1 MARRECIENL
11 DRRFAR
17 ESGGQELGRLSGAYE
32 GTRENLID
40 AVIELVESLD
50 HLFETG
56 DASLRQR
63 ALVVVGPVLTPI
75 SGNRVTDQIQL
86 AGARHGGL
94 CGRRL
99 PRSGLRS
106 VCCGQGVFADRYEP
120 PAKCHIVAVT
130 LPALG
135 F

>member
-17 ESGGQELGRLSGAYE
+17 ESGGQELSRLSGAYE

-40 AVIELVESLD
+40 TVIELVESLD
-50 HLFETG
+50 CLFETG

-63 ALVVVGPVLTPI
+63 ALVVVGPVLTAI

-86 AGARHGGL
+86 TGARHGAM
-94 CGRRL
+94 R
-99 PRSGLRS
+99 PKT
-106 VCCGQGVFADRYEP
+106 
-120 PAKCHIVAVT
+120 PAFR
-130 LPALG
+130 PA
-135 F
+135 